1 MMSRVGE
8 ANKNLLLVKCT
19 WFLKKRQTVCSLLLL
34 FQRETIPVF
43 KGRQFRFIRWML
55 EQCNVRGCFHIK
67 SYIQSSTKKI
77 KIIFIF
83 LFTSVVFVYEQNWK
97 CSGPRYMY
105 ACIYYIVYLAFSKK
119 NSNTDMEIC
128 TSTISLWFIL
138 FIYHFVSHLLSVDV
152 NYILNL

>member
-1 MMSRVGE
+1 
-8 ANKNLLLVKCT
+8 
-19 WFLKKRQTVCSLLLL
+19 
-34 FQRETIPVF
+34 
-43 KGRQFRFIRWML
+43 
-55 EQCNVRGCFHIK
+55 
-67 SYIQSSTKKI
+67 
-77 KIIFIF
+77 
-83 LFTSVVFVYEQNWK
+83 
-97 CSGPRYMY
+97 MY